1 MIRHIVAVRFKDS
14 VSPETKAGLFAELG
28 ALRDMI
34 DGVLDFRAGPNVSPE
49 TLVVHG
55 FLDAFWFD
63 FADEATRDVY
73 LVHPAH
79 QAVGAKLV
87 GNADGGIEGILVIDM
102 EV

>member
-1 MIRHIVAVRFKDS
+1 MIRHIVAIRFKDS
-14 VSPETKAGLFAELG
+14 VSPEAKAGLFAELG

-34 DGVLDFRAGPNVSPE
+34 DGVLDYHAGPNVSPE
-49 TLVVHG
+49 TPVVHG

-63 FADEATRDVY
+63 FADEAARDGY

-87 GNADGGIEGILVIDM
+87 GNADGGLDGILVVDM
-102 EV
+102 EL